1 MSLAAITTTKAITSL
16 GKVTRGISKT
26 MMMSCLS
33 SLRMMTMKTMSQMT
47 NSRNNFSKNSRGIR
61 MSQTRSSIKRVRLFS
76 NLSTRNKPR
85 IKVHRKLRM
94 THGTQMKQINLKN
107 HRIRMIRATKE
118 VRKKSSLN
126 QRAMIKNKVKIFI
139 KKGKELRRNKS
150 LINLRGK
157 EKKRLKKIRNSW
169 LMRKKRNRSR
179 ASKK

>member
-1 MSLAAITTTKAITSL
+1 
-16 GKVTRGISKT
+16 
-26 MMMSCLS
+26 
-33 SLRMMTMKTMSQMT
+33 
-47 NSRNNFSKNSRGIR
+47 
-61 MSQTRSSIKRVRLFS
+61 
-76 NLSTRNKPR
+76 
-85 IKVHRKLRM
+85 
-94 THGTQMKQINLKN
+94 MKQINLKN